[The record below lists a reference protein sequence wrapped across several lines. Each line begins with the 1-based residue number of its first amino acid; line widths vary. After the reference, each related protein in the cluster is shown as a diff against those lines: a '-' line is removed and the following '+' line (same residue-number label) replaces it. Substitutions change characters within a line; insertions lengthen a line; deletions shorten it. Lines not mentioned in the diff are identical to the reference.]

1 MTKEYMRTLPAETL
15 ANEEKECR
23 IREQTYYVYKF
34 VNSPIEMLASGM
46 SQMDPNSLTQFYRKL
61 AKQLHP
67 DKNDHPQA
75 KEAFQ
80 RVQEAIESAKKS
92 WPVSSAKFSSF

>member
-1 MTKEYMRTLPAETL
+1 MTKEYIATLPAETL
-15 ANEEKECR
+15 ANEEKVCR

-67 DKNDHPQA
+67 DKNDHP
-75 KEAFQ
+75 
-80 RVQEAIESAKKS
+80 
-92 WPVSSAKFSSF
+92 

>member
-1 MTKEYMRTLPAETL
+1 MEAEVNQKASLLTKQYLRDLPVASLTSP
-15 ANEEKECR
+15 EKMQR
-23 IREQTYYVYKF
+23 IREQTYLVYKF
-34 VNSPIEMLASGM
+34 IHSPIEMLASGM
-46 SQMDPNSLTQFYRKL
+46 SQKDPNQLTQFYRKL

-80 RVQEAIESAKKS
+80 RVQ
-92 WPVSSAKFSSF
+92 

>member
-1 MTKEYMRTLPAETL
+1 MQKI
-15 ANEEKECR
+15 K
-23 IREQTYYVYKF
+23 EQTYLVYKF
-34 VNSPIEMLASGM
+34 VNSPVEMLQSGM
-46 SQMDPNSLTQFYRKL
+46 KKMDQNSLSQFYRKL

-80 RVQEAIESAKKS
+80 RVQQAMELAKKS
-92 WPVSSAKFSSF
+92 RPVSSARFSGF